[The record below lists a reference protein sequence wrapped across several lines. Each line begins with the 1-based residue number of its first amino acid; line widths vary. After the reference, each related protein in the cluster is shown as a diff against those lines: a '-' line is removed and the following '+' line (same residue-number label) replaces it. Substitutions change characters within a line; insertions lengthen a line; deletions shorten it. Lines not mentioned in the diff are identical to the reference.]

1 MWTLPACRQG
11 VVLPDPSQSALPLR
25 LRVGLC
31 ISSCRETYDLA
42 IRSHIGSRASSSA
55 CRGTWW
61 IIPSGSGGN
70 ELGQVGIGESYPWF
84 LGASPEIDVAQ
95 LPGSHEDSELLHGD
109 LEPGSSFVGSAKPVV
124 GN

>member
-31 ISSCRETYDLA
+31 ISSCRETYDVA
-42 IRSHIGSRASSSA
+42 TRSHIGSRASSSA

-70 ELGQVGIGESYPWF
+70 EFSQVGISESYAWF
-84 LGASPEIDVAQ
+84 LGASPDIDVAQ
-95 LPGSHEDSELLHGD
+95 LPGSHEGSELLRGD
-109 LEPGSSFVGSAKPVV
+109 LEPGSSFGRGAETV